1 MLEPASILI
10 FATALV
16 IAAGSPGP
24 SIAALVSRV
33 LAKGWRDVLPFLAAM
48 WFGEVVWLG
57 IAIAGLAALA
67 ESYQVAFQVLKWCG
81 VAYLLYI
88 AWQMWFSPTDIEAAK
103 IESGGGFRMFIAGLL
118 VTFGNPKIMVFYV
131 ALLPTLLDMRQ
142 VDYGGWATLTGVTIM
157 VLAAIDLC
165 YVLLA
170 HRARTFMTHPERV
183 KWVNRFCAGT
193 MTSAAGFIAARS

>member
-1 MLEPASILI
+1 MLEISSLAI
-10 FATALV
+10 FATALLL
-16 IAAGSPGP
+16 AAGSPGP

-67 ESYQVAFQVLKWCG
+67 ESYQFAFQVLKWCG
-81 VAYLLYI
+81 VAYLLCL
-88 AWQMWFSPTDIEAAK
+88 AWQMWFSPTEIEAAN
-103 IESGGGFRMFIAGLL
+103 IESGGGLRMFIAGLL

-142 VDYGGWATLTGVTIM
+142 IDFGGWATLTVLTILI
-157 VLAAIDLC
+157 LAAIDLS

-170 HRARTFMTHPERV
+170 HRARSFLTHPERV
-183 KWVNRFCAGT
+183 KWVNRSCAGM
-193 MTSAAGFIAARS
+193 MTTAAGLIAARS